1 MTKSRNLTNENVII
15 ALSNKTKLERDCKV
29 KSPAASLLRTDTR
42 LTARDPFFL
51 VVRLE
56 VGAIHGSDF
65 WLLLLGGWLPTLPPS
80 YVVLLETPDKGQI
93 VRLDLPEEQHK
104 NNKLF
109 SEYNS

>member
-56 VGAIHGSDF
+56 VGAIRGFRCYFRLQRHPMCAGFLSSIKY
-65 WLLLLGGWLPTLPPS
+65 PS
-80 YVVLLETPDKGQI
+80 RVVRCGYLQWKT
-93 VRLDLPEEQHK
+93 
-104 NNKLF
+104 NN
-109 SEYNS
+109 

>member
-1 MTKSRNLTNENVII
+1 MIAKLNHRPRLSCELIRDLPHVI
-15 ALSNKTKLERDCKV
+15 
-29 KSPAASLLRTDTR
+29 P
-42 LTARDPFFL
+42 FL

-80 YVVLLETPDKGQI
+80 YVVLLETPGKGQI